1 MPKNV
6 IMLEFLSTHQN
17 RILEII
23 GVITSLLYLYFS
35 VRESIWL
42 WLFGLISSAV
52 YVWVFYQASL
62 YADAGLYVYYVL
74 ISVYGWLHWY
84 RGSSKTQEADDLQIT
99 RTSQRDGAVY
109 ALTAL
114 LLFAGMAWGLHF
126 TDSDVP
132 YGDAFTT
139 SLSVVATYM
148 LARKKLEQ
156 WMIWIVVDAFAMGL
170 YLYKAMY
177 PTAGLFLV
185 YTVLAIW
192 GHFRW
197 KKHMQHQQYAAAGA

>member
-1 MPKNV
+1 MPKNI

-52 YVWVFYQASL
+52 YVSVFFQASL
-62 YADAGLYVYYVL
+62 YADAGLYVYYVA
-74 ISVYGWLHWY
+74 ISIYGWLHWY
-84 RGSSKTQEADDLQIT
+84 RGSSNTRQTDDLRIT
-99 RTSQRDGAVY
+99 RTPQRDRGLY
-109 ALTAL
+109 ALVAVAL
-114 LLFAGMAWGLHF
+114 FGGMAWGLHF

-132 YGDAFTT
+132 LGDAFTT
-139 SLSVVATYM
+139 ALSIVATYM

-156 WMIWIVVDAFAMGL
+156 WVIWIVVDAFAMGL
-170 YLYKAMY
+170 YVFKEMY

-185 YTVLAIW
+185 YTVLAVW

-197 KKHMQHQQYAAAGA
+197 KKHMQHQHYATAGL